1 MDFCPARATT
11 FVDVFARFLRK
22 ICSCGF
28 EVLPIF
34 FAYVH
39 KTLQNFHTLCGKVT
53 NKAGLL
59 RQLPHKQLATK
70 PKVWY
75 NTAKH
80 KISCKSNTEF
90 L

>member
-1 MDFCPARATT
+1 MPPLLLTFLHGFC
-11 FVDVFARFLRK
+11 ARFAVV
-22 ICSCGF
+22 
-28 EVLPIF
+28 VLKFCRTF
-34 FAYVH
+34 FADVH

-59 RQLPHKQLATK
+59 RQLPHKQLATR